1 MSIFTISILG
11 NSYLSF
17 AEEMLIPRTMAGD
30 KGKYFLLEKKK
41 QGSTIVTLHKR
52 IGVDS
57 IGYSKSEI
65 NCKFKKIR
73 ELGYSEESAKAIKE
87 NPTDWFDLVAGSSKS
102 DLAKFVCKG
111 QSFGNEI
118 IKVKLSVIS

>member
-1 MSIFTISILG
+1 MKKTQALLMSIFTISILG

-111 QSFGNEI
+111 
-118 IKVKLSVIS
+118 